1 MFVANLIRARGN
13 VFMLKVFT
21 AGEIQF
27 NKRSVM
33 PIPKPIRYAHTL
45 DAAWIIAL
53 WKAIHGGDPGPEQIA
68 LEAIAALSGTL
79 TSHGGVSPAEGS
91 FEELQT
97 RLKTIGV
104 EFEAGEKAASKGAAT
119 VEAFIPRTYCIV
131 FKGQRICITLPQHSV
146 WPPPGH

>member
-1 MFVANLIRARGN
+1 MSKFTTIR
-13 VFMLKVFT
+13 F
-21 AGEIQF
+21 
-27 NKRSVM
+27 
-33 PIPKPIRYAHTL
+33 AHAL

-79 TSHGGVSPAEGS
+79 TGDAGGAHGQGS

-97 RLKTIGV
+97 RLKEIGI
-104 EFEAGEKAASKGAAT
+104 ELETQAQAGEKAAVSAESYIG
-119 VEAFIPRTYCIV
+119 RTYCV
-131 FKGQRICITLPQHSV
+131 LFKGQRICITLPKPVV